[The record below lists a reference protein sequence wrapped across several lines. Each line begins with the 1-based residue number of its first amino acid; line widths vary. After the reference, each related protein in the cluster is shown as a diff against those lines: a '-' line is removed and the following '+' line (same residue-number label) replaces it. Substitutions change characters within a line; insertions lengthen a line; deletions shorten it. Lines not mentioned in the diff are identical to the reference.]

1 MKKDND
7 IQQQINSIE
16 KDIKS
21 LKKHINNALDVLEQ
35 KLIYLRELTWNRDSK
50 KESSKMYKV
59 LENDKPSTIVRSNV
73 GDVVVDREFM
83 EKEIQ
88 KHLDNPALRGMVTTE
103 EMLSYPKVAKNV
115 EAEYNTEHK
124 DYTWKV
130 KANDENILLY
140 GSREYVKGNKE
151 INRLLT
157 AHSRTESNQRV
168 RYSENGRTKSAPPPL
183 FNDSDFR
190 TSANDTIIPQS
201 PNNDEETYMI
211 PNQNTSNTHF
221 ITQDSISNLS
231 LEEQISLAKENQKT
245 LNSMPKASD
254 IDKDNTQE
262 STQTQDTTQRV
273 ETQSQNSIRRMK

>member
-103 EMLSYPKVAKNV
+103 EMLSYPKIAKNV
-115 EAEYNTEHK
+115 EAEYNAEINDH
-124 DYTWKV
+124 TWKV
-130 KANDENILLY
+130 KANDESVLAY
-140 GSREYVKGNKE
+140 GSREYVKDDKE

-157 AHSRTESNQRV
+157 AHSKTERGERTQRQADRV
-168 RYSENGRTKSAPPPL
+168 SSATY
-183 FNDSDFR
+183 FNDPDFR
-190 TSANDTIIPQS
+190 GSASAIIPQS

-211 PNQNTSNTHF
+211 PNQNTSHTHF
-221 ITQDSISNLS
+221 ITQDSTSNLS

-245 LNSMPKASD
+245 LNAMPKASD